1 MGKRAIILSVLL
13 AVGISVFGVPVR
25 AEEKEFVLEQVQLL
39 DENLQFIKEIV
50 EEALMQEQVDLQQQV
65 FQKFLVASDLYDSLE
80 ENQKE
85 QLDETIVEGLKT
97 IRNRIGEAIHTSEG
111 VTAGSKDW
119 FVKTNVSDGEEQEAV
134 LAALQEKYQ
143 SRAPVLQYYKKISYT
158 DIRTGA
164 DYRQKTMISLSFP
177 VPEGYDERNH
187 PKILTWSDRTLPDGT
202 LDKILMELPFEKKED
217 VFYIEKARTL
227 SNVIVAEV
235 PIALTGLQLDSNA
248 VVNAG
253 QKLSLKVK
261 TIPETVTEDY
271 ELVFKSSNTNVAKV
285 SAEGVITGVKSGTAT
300 ITVSVKGSD
309 IEASCQVTVVQ
320 GAHALN
326 ISVSKLLKNIRS
338 YMMSIDQNPSIGSEW
353 FVLGF
358 ARSGMELDDSYF
370 QTYYNH
376 FANYLEENKGI
387 LTNSVKYTEYSK
399 AAIVMTSIGKDAR
412 KIAGYNLLKPL
423 ADMDMVTAQGTNGPI
438 WALIALN
445 CYPDYT
451 IPKVSS
457 VSNQTTKEKLITYIL
472 EQEMLDGGWKMTG
485 NFPDPDLT
493 GMAIQALAPFY
504 QKEGYEE
511 VTAAIDR
518 ALEVLGEM
526 QNTTGGYST
535 MGVETSESC
544 SQVIT
549 ALCALGIDPEKDER
563 FVKGGNWTVENL
575 LSYYV
580 DGKGFMH
587 VKADE
592 GNNGGGAA
600 GEVNGMATE
609 QAYYALTAY
618 QRFKNGQTSLYD
630 MSDLELSQGQK
641 GDGTGTGVAEPTPTP
656 PSNTASPGGS
666 GTSVSS
672 GGGTNSPTSTGKKV
686 VSTAN
691 PSQTSS
697 SGKTVSSSK
706 KNSGKTAKKDNQ
718 KDGWD
723 FEAEEYQESG
733 DGWDFDAEEVQETE
747 AGEDAGN
754 QISKGK
760 TGKTIPPAAAGV
772 FGGVAGAGLLE
783 GSKILYR
790 KRKGRKHL

>member
-25 AEEKEFVLEQVQLL
+25 AEEKEYVLEQVQLL
-39 DENLQFIKEIV
+39 DENLQFITEIV

-65 FQKFLVASDLYDSLE
+65 FQKFLVASDLYDSLG
-80 ENQKE
+80 ENQKA
-85 QLDETIVEGLKT
+85 QLDETIVEGLKS
-97 IRNRIGEAIHTSEG
+97 IRDRIGEAIHTSEG

-119 FVKTNVSDGEEQEAV
+119 FVKTNVSDGEEQESV
-134 LAALQEKYQ
+134 LAALQKKYKGC
-143 SRAPVLQYYKKISYT
+143 APVLQYYKKISYT
-158 DIRTGA
+158 DIRTGE

-187 PKILTWSDRTLPDGT
+187 PKILTWSDGT
-202 LDKILMELPFEKKED
+202 LMELFPERKEN

-353 FVLGF
+353 FVLGLV
-358 ARSGMELDDSYF
+358 RSGMELDDSYF

-592 GNNGGGAA
+592 GNNGGGAT

-641 GDGTGTGVAEPTPTP
+641 GDGTGTGVTEPTPTP

>member
-119 FVKTNVSDGEEQEAV
+119 FVKTNVSDGEEQESV
-134 LAALQEKYQ
+134 LAALQKKYKGC
-143 SRAPVLQYYKKISYT
+143 APVLQYYKKISYT
-158 DIRTGA
+158 DIRTGE

-187 PKILTWSDRTLPDGT
+187 PKILTWSDGT
-202 LDKILMELPFEKKED
+202 LMELFPERKEN

-300 ITVSVKGSD
+300 VTVSVKGSD

-353 FVLGF
+353 FVLGLV
-358 ARSGMELDDSYF
+358 RSGMELDDSYF

-549 ALCALGIDPEKDER
+549 ALCALEIDPEKDER

-641 GDGTGTGVAEPTPTP
+641 GDGTGTGVTEPTPTP

>member
-39 DENLQFIKEIV
+39 DENLQFITEIV

-80 ENQKE
+80 ENQKA

-119 FVKTNVSDGEEQEAV
+119 FVKTNVSDGEEQESV
-134 LAALQEKYQ
+134 LAALQKKYKGC
-143 SRAPVLQYYKKISYT
+143 APVLQYYKKISYT
-158 DIRTGA
+158 DIRTGE

-187 PKILTWSDRTLPDGT
+187 PKILTWSDGT
-202 LDKILMELPFEKKED
+202 LMELFPERKEN

-300 ITVSVKGSD
+300 VTVSVKGSD

-353 FVLGF
+353 FVLGLV
-358 ARSGMELDDSYF
+358 RSGMELDDSYF

-641 GDGTGTGVAEPTPTP
+641 GDGTGTGVTEPTPTP
-656 PSNTASPGGS
+656 PSNMASPGGS

>member
-85 QLDETIVEGLKT
+85 QLDETIVEGLKI
-97 IRNRIGEAIHTSEG
+97 IRNRIGETIHTSEG

-119 FVKTNVSDGEEQEAV
+119 FVKTNVSDGDEQEAV
-134 LAALQEKYQ
+134 LAALQKKYKGC
-143 SRAPVLQYYKKISYT
+143 APVLQYYKKISYT
-158 DIRTGA
+158 DIRTGE

-187 PKILTWSDRTLPDGT
+187 PKILTWSDGT
-202 LDKILMELPFEKKED
+202 LMELFPERKEN

-300 ITVSVKGSD
+300 VTVSVKGSD

-353 FVLGF
+353 FVLGLV
-358 ARSGMELDDSYF
+358 RSGMELDDSYF

-641 GDGTGTGVAEPTPTP
+641 GDGTGTGVTEPTPTP

-718 KDGWD
+718 KEGWD

>member
-13 AVGISVFGVPVR
+13 AAGISVLGVPVR
-25 AEEKEFVLEQVQLL
+25 AEEKESVLEQVHLL
-39 DENLQFIKEIV
+39 DENLQFITEIV

-65 FQKFLVASDLYDSLE
+65 FQDFLVASNLYDSLE
-80 ENQKE
+80 ENQKA

-119 FVKTNVSDGEEQEAV
+119 FVKTNVSDGDEQEAV

-143 SRAPVLQYYKKISYT
+143 SRVPVLQYYKKISYT

-164 DYRQKTMISLSFP
+164 DYRHKTMISLSFP
-177 VPEGYDERNH
+177 VPEGYDELNN
-187 PKILTWSDRTLPDGT
+187 PKILTWSDGT
-202 LDKILMELPFEKKED
+202 LMELPFEKKED

-235 PIALTGLQLDSNA
+235 PITLMGLQTDLEV

-253 QKLSLKVK
+253 QKLLLKVK
-261 TIPETVTEDY
+261 TIPDTAAQDY
-271 ELVFKSSNTNVAKV
+271 KLIFKSSNTDVVKV

-300 ITVSVKGSD
+300 ITVSVKDSD
-309 IEASCQVTVVQ
+309 IETFCQVTVVQ
-320 GAHALN
+320 GAHALDT
-326 ISVSKLLKNIRS
+326 SVSKILKNIRS
-338 YMMSIDQNPSIGSEW
+338 YMVSINQNPSIGSEW

-472 EQEMLDGGWKMTG
+472 EQEMLNGGWKMTG

-544 SQVIT
+544 SQVIA

-592 GNNGGGAA
+592 GNNGGGVA

-618 QRFKNGQTSLYD
+618 QRFKNGQTSLYN
-630 MSDLELSQGQK
+630 MSDLKLSQGQR
-641 GDGTGTGVAEPTPTP
+641 GDGTGTGITEPTPTP
-656 PSNTASPGGS
+656 PSNTTSPGGS
-666 GTSVSS
+666 GTSVGS

-691 PSQTSS
+691 SSQKSS

-723 FEAEEYQESG
+723 FEAEEYQESV
-733 DGWDFDAEEVQETE
+733 DGWDFDAEEAQEAE
-747 AGEDAGN
+747 EENAGN
-754 QISKGK
+754 QHSKGK
-760 TGKTIPPAAAGV
+760 TGQTIPPAAAGV

>member
-39 DENLQFIKEIV
+39 DENLQFITEIV

-119 FVKTNVSDGEEQEAV
+119 FVKTNVSDGEEQESV
-134 LAALQEKYQ
+134 LAALQKKYKGC
-143 SRAPVLQYYKKISYT
+143 APVLQYYKKISYT
-158 DIRTGA
+158 DIRTGE

-187 PKILTWSDRTLPDGT
+187 PKILTWSDGT
-202 LDKILMELPFEKKED
+202 LMELFPERKEN

-235 PIALTGLQLDSNA
+235 PIALTGLQLDSDA

-300 ITVSVKGSD
+300 VTVSVKGSD

-353 FVLGF
+353 FVLGLV
-358 ARSGMELDDSYF
+358 RSGMELDDSYF

-641 GDGTGTGVAEPTPTP
+641 GDGTGTGVTEPTPTP

>member
-39 DENLQFIKEIV
+39 DENLQFITEIV

-65 FQKFLVASDLYDSLE
+65 FQKFLVASDLYDSLG
-80 ENQKE
+80 ENQKA
-85 QLDETIVEGLKT
+85 QLDETIVEGLKS
-97 IRNRIGEAIHTSEG
+97 IRDRIGEAIHTSEG

-134 LAALQEKYQ
+134 LAALQKKYQ

-187 PKILTWSDRTLPDGT
+187 PKILTWSDGE
-202 LDKILMELPFEKKED
+202 LMELFPERKEN

-235 PIALTGLQLDSNA
+235 PITLMGLQTDSEL

-253 QKLSLKVK
+253 QKLSLKVT
-261 TIPETVTEDY
+261 TIPETITEDY

-300 ITVSVKGSD
+300 VTVSVKGSD

-353 FVLGF
+353 FVLGLV
-358 ARSGMELDDSYF
+358 RSGMELDDSYF

-412 KIAGYNLLKPL
+412 KIAGYNLFKPL

-451 IPKVSS
+451 IPEVSS
-457 VSNQTTKEKLITYIL
+457 VSNQTTQEKLIEYIL
-472 EQEMLDGGWKMTG
+472 EQETPKGGWNMTG
-485 NFPDPDLT
+485 GSPDSDMT

-504 QKEGYEE
+504 QKEGYKE

-526 QNTTGGYST
+526 QNATGGYST

-544 SQVIT
+544 SQVIA

-563 FVKGGNWTVENL
+563 FVKGGKWTVENL

-630 MSDLELSQGQK
+630 MSDLKLSQGQK
-641 GDGTGTGVAEPTPTP
+641 GDGTGTGVTEPTPTP

-666 GTSVSS
+666 GTSVS

>member
-119 FVKTNVSDGEEQEAV
+119 FVKTNVSDGEEQESV
-134 LAALQEKYQ
+134 LAALQKKYKGC
-143 SRAPVLQYYKKISYT
+143 APVLQYYKKISYT
-158 DIRTGA
+158 DIRTGE

-187 PKILTWSDRTLPDGT
+187 PKILTWSDGT
-202 LDKILMELPFEKKED
+202 LMELFPERKEN

-300 ITVSVKGSD
+300 VTVSVKGSD

-353 FVLGF
+353 FVLGLV
-358 ARSGMELDDSYF
+358 RSGMELDDSYF

-641 GDGTGTGVAEPTPTP
+641 GDGTGTGVTEPTPTP

>member
-39 DENLQFIKEIV
+39 DEHLQFITGIV

-80 ENQKE
+80 ENQKA
-85 QLDETIVEGLKT
+85 QLDETIVEGLKS
-97 IRNRIGEAIHTSEG
+97 IRDRIGEAIHTSEG

-119 FVKTNVSDGEEQEAV
+119 FVKTNVSDGEEQESV
-134 LAALQEKYQ
+134 LAALQKKYKGC
-143 SRAPVLQYYKKISYT
+143 APVLQYYKKISYT
-158 DIRTGA
+158 DIRTGE

-187 PKILTWSDRTLPDGT
+187 PKILTWSDGT
-202 LDKILMELPFEKKED
+202 LMELFPERKEN

-300 ITVSVKGSD
+300 VTVSVKGSD

-353 FVLGF
+353 FVLGLV
-358 ARSGMELDDSYF
+358 RSGMELDDSYF

-387 LTNSVKYTEYSK
+387 LTNSVKSTEYSK

-641 GDGTGTGVAEPTPTP
+641 GDGTGTGVTEPTPTP

>member
-39 DENLQFIKEIV
+39 DENLQFITEIV

-119 FVKTNVSDGEEQEAV
+119 FVKTNVSDGEEQESV
-134 LAALQEKYQ
+134 LAALQKKYKGC
-143 SRAPVLQYYKKISYT
+143 APVLQYYKKISYT
-158 DIRTGA
+158 DIRTGE

-187 PKILTWSDRTLPDGT
+187 PKILTWSDGT
-202 LDKILMELPFEKKED
+202 LMELFPERKEN

-300 ITVSVKGSD
+300 VTVSVKGND

-353 FVLGF
+353 FVLGLV
-358 ARSGMELDDSYF
+358 RSGMELDDSYF

-549 ALCALGIDPEKDER
+549 ALCVLGIDPEKDER

-641 GDGTGTGVAEPTPTP
+641 GDGTGTGVTEPTPTP

>member
-1 MGKRAIILSVLL
+1 MGKRAIILSVLV

-119 FVKTNVSDGEEQEAV
+119 FVKTNVSDGEEQESV
-134 LAALQEKYQ
+134 LAALQKKYKGC
-143 SRAPVLQYYKKISYT
+143 APVLQYYKKISYT
-158 DIRTGA
+158 DIRTGE

-187 PKILTWSDRTLPDGT
+187 PKILTWSDGT
-202 LDKILMELPFEKKED
+202 LMELFPERKEN

-300 ITVSVKGSD
+300 VTVSVKGSD

-353 FVLGF
+353 FVLGLV
-358 ARSGMELDDSYF
+358 RSGMELDDSYF

-641 GDGTGTGVAEPTPTP
+641 GDGTGTGVTEPTPTP

>member
-39 DENLQFIKEIV
+39 DENLQFITEIV

-85 QLDETIVEGLKT
+85 QLDETIVEGLKI
-97 IRNRIGEAIHTSEG
+97 IRNRIGETIHTSEG

-119 FVKTNVSDGEEQEAV
+119 FVKTNVSDGEEQESV
-134 LAALQEKYQ
+134 LAALQKKYKGC
-143 SRAPVLQYYKKISYT
+143 APVLQYYKKISYT
-158 DIRTGA
+158 DIRTGE

-187 PKILTWSDRTLPDGT
+187 PKILTWSDGT
-202 LDKILMELPFEKKED
+202 LMELFPERKEN

-300 ITVSVKGSD
+300 VTVSVKGSD

-353 FVLGF
+353 FVLGLV
-358 ARSGMELDDSYF
+358 RSGMELDDSYF

-641 GDGTGTGVAEPTPTP
+641 GDGTGTGVTEPTPTP

>member
-119 FVKTNVSDGEEQEAV
+119 FVKTNVSDGEEQESV
-134 LAALQEKYQ
+134 LAALQKKYKGC
-143 SRAPVLQYYKKISYT
+143 APVLQYYKKISYT
-158 DIRTGA
+158 DIRTGE

-187 PKILTWSDRTLPDGT
+187 PKILTWSDGT
-202 LDKILMELPFEKKED
+202 LMELFPERKEN

-353 FVLGF
+353 FVLGLV
-358 ARSGMELDDSYF
+358 RSGMELDDSYF

-641 GDGTGTGVAEPTPTP
+641 GDGTGTGVTEPTPTP

>member
-39 DENLQFIKEIV
+39 DENLQFITEIV

-119 FVKTNVSDGEEQEAV
+119 FVKTNVSDGEEQESV
-134 LAALQEKYQ
+134 LAALQKKYKGC
-143 SRAPVLQYYKKISYT
+143 APVLQYYKKISYT
-158 DIRTGA
+158 DIRTGE

-187 PKILTWSDRTLPDGT
+187 PKILTWSDGT
-202 LDKILMELPFEKKED
+202 LMELFPERKEN

-300 ITVSVKGSD
+300 VTVSVKGSD

-353 FVLGF
+353 FVLGLV
-358 ARSGMELDDSYF
+358 RSGMELDDSYF

-641 GDGTGTGVAEPTPTP
+641 GDGTGTGVTEPTPTP

>member
-39 DENLQFIKEIV
+39 DENLQFITEIV

-85 QLDETIVEGLKT
+85 QLDETIVEGLKI
-97 IRNRIGEAIHTSEG
+97 IRNRIGETIHTSEG

-119 FVKTNVSDGEEQEAV
+119 FVKTNVSDGDEQESV
-134 LAALQEKYQ
+134 LAALQKKYKGC
-143 SRAPVLQYYKKISYT
+143 APVLQYYKKISYT
-158 DIRTGA
+158 DIRTGE

-187 PKILTWSDRTLPDGT
+187 PKILTWSDGT
-202 LDKILMELPFEKKED
+202 LMELFPERKEN

-353 FVLGF
+353 FVLGLV
-358 ARSGMELDDSYF
+358 RSGMELDDSYF

-641 GDGTGTGVAEPTPTP
+641 GDGTGTGVTEPTPTP

>member
-39 DENLQFIKEIV
+39 DENLQFITEIV

-85 QLDETIVEGLKT
+85 QLDETIVEGLKI
-97 IRNRIGEAIHTSEG
+97 IRNRIGETIHTSEG

-119 FVKTNVSDGEEQEAV
+119 FVKTNVSDGDEQEAV
-134 LAALQEKYQ
+134 LAALQKKYQ

-187 PKILTWSDRTLPDGT
+187 PKILTWSDGE
-202 LDKILMELPFEKKED
+202 LMELFPERKEN

-235 PIALTGLQLDSNA
+235 PITLMGLQTDSEL

-320 GAHALN
+320 GAHTLST
-326 ISVSKLLKNIRS
+326 SVSQVLKDARS
-338 YMMSIDQNPSIGSEW
+338 YMLSINQSPSIGSEW

-358 ARSGMELDDSYF
+358 ARSGMNLDSSYF

-412 KIAGYNLLKPL
+412 KIAGYNLFKPL

-630 MSDLELSQGQK
+630 MSDLELS
-641 GDGTGTGVAEPTPTP
+641 
-656 PSNTASPGGS
+656 
-666 GTSVSS
+666 
-672 GGGTNSPTSTGKKV
+672 
-686 VSTAN
+686 
-691 PSQTSS
+691 
-697 SGKTVSSSK
+697 
-706 KNSGKTAKKDNQ
+706 
-718 KDGWD
+718 
-723 FEAEEYQESG
+723 
-733 DGWDFDAEEVQETE
+733 
-747 AGEDAGN
+747 
-754 QISKGK
+754 
-760 TGKTIPPAAAGV
+760 
-772 FGGVAGAGLLE
+772 
-783 GSKILYR
+783 
-790 KRKGRKHL
+790 

>member
-1 MGKRAIILSVLL
+1 M
-13 AVGISVFGVPVR
+13 
-25 AEEKEFVLEQVQLL
+25 
-39 DENLQFIKEIV
+39 
-50 EEALMQEQVDLQQQV
+50 
-65 FQKFLVASDLYDSLE
+65 
-80 ENQKE
+80 
-85 QLDETIVEGLKT
+85 
-97 IRNRIGEAIHTSEG
+97 
-111 VTAGSKDW
+111 
-119 FVKTNVSDGEEQEAV
+119 
-134 LAALQEKYQ
+134 
-143 SRAPVLQYYKKISYT
+143 
-158 DIRTGA
+158 
-164 DYRQKTMISLSFP
+164 
-177 VPEGYDERNH
+177 
-187 PKILTWSDRTLPDGT
+187 
-202 LDKILMELPFEKKED
+202 
-217 VFYIEKARTL
+217 
-227 SNVIVAEV
+227 
-235 PIALTGLQLDSNA
+235 
-248 VVNAG
+248 
-253 QKLSLKVK
+253 
-261 TIPETVTEDY
+261 
-271 ELVFKSSNTNVAKV
+271 AKV

-300 ITVSVKGSD
+300 VTVSVKGSD

-353 FVLGF
+353 FVLGLV
-358 ARSGMELDDSYF
+358 RSGMELDDSYF

-641 GDGTGTGVAEPTPTP
+641 GDGTGTGVTEPTPTP

>member
-1 MGKRAIILSVLL
+1 M
-13 AVGISVFGVPVR
+13 
-25 AEEKEFVLEQVQLL
+25 
-39 DENLQFIKEIV
+39 
-50 EEALMQEQVDLQQQV
+50 
-65 FQKFLVASDLYDSLE
+65 
-80 ENQKE
+80 
-85 QLDETIVEGLKT
+85 
-97 IRNRIGEAIHTSEG
+97 
-111 VTAGSKDW
+111 
-119 FVKTNVSDGEEQEAV
+119 
-134 LAALQEKYQ
+134 
-143 SRAPVLQYYKKISYT
+143 
-158 DIRTGA
+158 
-164 DYRQKTMISLSFP
+164 
-177 VPEGYDERNH
+177 
-187 PKILTWSDRTLPDGT
+187 
-202 LDKILMELPFEKKED
+202 
-217 VFYIEKARTL
+217 
-227 SNVIVAEV
+227 
-235 PIALTGLQLDSNA
+235 
-248 VVNAG
+248 
-253 QKLSLKVK
+253 
-261 TIPETVTEDY
+261 
-271 ELVFKSSNTNVAKV
+271 AKV
-285 SAEGVITGVKSGTAT
+285 SAEGVITGVKSGSAT

-320 GAHALN
+320 GAHTLST
-326 ISVSKLLKNIRS
+326 SVSQVLKDARS
-338 YMMSIDQNPSIGSEW
+338 YMLSINQSPSIGSEW

-358 ARSGMELDDSYF
+358 ARSGMNLDSSYF

-641 GDGTGTGVAEPTPTP
+641 GDGTGTGVTEPTPTP

-672 GGGTNSPTSTGKKV
+672 SGGTNSPTSTGKKV